1 MQSQRFY
8 SKEAPRVHAK
18 GPFGHSG
25 RHHRP
30 LIGRNE
36 PRVFHEIVVI
46 KYSRIGA
53 GGLWRRLPRR
63 SGLVSQTDL
72 REMDIPSALTA
83 RPLGRWRSPC
93 RTISTETAGATS
105 SGATTTARS
114 RSGHEW
120 TAITSGNNIASSPDA
135 TWHVKGVGDYNG
147 GGKRRHS
154 LAHDNGALAEWLM
167 KGSNILSGP
176 NITTS
181 PEAIWHTQGH
191 HFDLV

>member
-25 RHHRP
+25 RHRRP

-120 TAITSGNNIASSPDA
+120 TAITSGNTSLPRLTQRGTSKVSA
-135 TWHVKGVGDYNG
+135 TTMVAANAD
-147 GGKRRHS
+147 
-154 LAHDNGALAEWLM
+154 
-167 KGSNILSGP
+167 ILWR
-176 NITTS
+176 TTM
-181 PEAIWHTQGH
+181 ER
-191 HFDLV
+191 